1 MRAATDWASS
11 AGPPEPPAFGGA
23 RTRCVRPTFQLT
35 IAEVSMQP
43 NVPRGN
49 SRHSVA
55 AGSLTEA
62 KASPMTTTPT
72 PPPEQHAAAHLD
84 RATLTIS
91 RASEYLDAAELQAQ
105 TGVARERFAVA
116 VLKELVDNALDAA
129 EARGDPPEIAVTA
142 ATDVGLIRLVV
153 ADNGPG
159 IDPATVGQILDYNQR
174 VSSKLH
180 YPSPTR
186 GQLGNALK
194 VVLGIPFA
202 LGGED
207 PITIEASGV
216 RHTIRV
222 GLDAAGDVRLRH
234 DVADIGATRGTRFAL
249 ALPAAGQDFDP
260 TPWMH
265 AFALLNPH
273 AAIAFRR
280 EHAHDAFTAEPEMYK
295 AVAPPGW
302 AKWTPGR
309 PIPPTWFDLPGF
321 ARLVVSLVNQGH
333 DQPLG
338 AFLRGFDGLKRSAAA
353 KAAAASVPGA
363 RRLADLAADEAAL
376 ATLLATMQRLATRPP
391 KPKDLGPVGAASLL
405 ARAAA
410 LYGPPGANWYKRVE
424 GNVGAQPFVVEAFVA
439 EVAGPG
445 EVVFGVNHSPSFD
458 DPFDGQWLQ
467 GRDLAGYGLRGLL
480 RNAHATRG
488 LTGDPEDPTTLVVVH
503 LVWPVVPVLD
513 RGKSRVRLPPPIAEA
528 AAQAVAAA
536 TKVLA
541 REGRARDTRRDA
553 ELRARSRRARLSQ
566 AAK

>member
-202 LGGED
+202 
-207 PITIEASGV
+207 SGA
-216 RHTIRV
+216 RTRS
-222 GLDAAGDVRLRH
+222 RLRL
-234 DVADIGATRGTRFAL
+234 VAFATRSGSGSTPPATSACGTTWPTSGRRGA
-249 ALPAAGQDFDP
+249 PASP
-260 TPWMH
+260 SPS
-265 AFALLNPH
+265 
-273 AAIAFRR
+273 
-280 EHAHDAFTAEPEMYK
+280 
-295 AVAPPGW
+295 PP
-302 AKWTPGR
+302 
-309 PIPPTWFDLPGF
+309 
-321 ARLVVSLVNQGH
+321 
-333 DQPLG
+333 
-338 AFLRGFDGLKRSAAA
+338 
-353 KAAAASVPGA
+353 
-363 RRLADLAADEAAL
+363 
-376 ATLLATMQRLATRPP
+376 
-391 KPKDLGPVGAASLL
+391 L
-405 ARAAA
+405 ARTSTQR
-410 LYGPPGANWYKRVE
+410 PGCT
-424 GNVGAQPFVVEAFVA
+424 P
-439 EVAGPG
+439 
-445 EVVFGVNHSPSFD
+445 SPC
-458 DPFDGQWLQ
+458 
-467 GRDLAGYGLRGLL
+467 
-480 RNAHATRG
+480 
-488 LTGDPEDPTTLVVVH
+488 
-503 LVWPVVPVLD
+503 
-513 RGKSRVRLPPPIAEA
+513 
-528 AAQAVAAA
+528 
-536 TKVLA
+536 
-541 REGRARDTRRDA
+541 
-553 ELRARSRRARLSQ
+553 
-566 AAK
+566 